1 MRVELEGEPLAE
13 DGQGTELALEIK
25 ASRRVHAG
33 DLRGLRV
40 LAEESEPRR
49 RLVVCLEDE
58 PRMTPDKV
66 EILPWRSFFERLW
79 KGELGV

>member
-1 MRVELEGEPLAE
+1 MRIATGEVVSVRVELEGEPLAE

-40 LAEESEPRR
+40 LAEESEPR
-49 RLVVCLEDE
+49 
-58 PRMTPDKV
+58 MTPDRV